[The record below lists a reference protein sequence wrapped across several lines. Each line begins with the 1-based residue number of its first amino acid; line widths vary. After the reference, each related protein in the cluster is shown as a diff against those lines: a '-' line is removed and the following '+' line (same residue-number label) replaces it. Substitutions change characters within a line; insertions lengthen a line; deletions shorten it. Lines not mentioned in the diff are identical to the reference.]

1 MAQWNT
7 EVQEYLFNNDTLFE
21 ASMQVD
27 EYGNPVKTQAAASVS
42 AFGENV
48 SVQITP
54 VFQLD
59 GLYGIDNPS
68 FETYSENSGLAHST
82 GTLMECKSGTSLGG
96 YGVIRSKRAVRY
108 RPGQG
113 ALTRFT
119 AQFTSGIPGYTQR
132 AGFFTQEQALQVGYN
147 GDKFGVLLQN
157 GGKAHIH
164 SFQIDTAATSSGD
177 ITLTLDGIDYVV
189 SILSGDTIGTICA
202 KINEQFLSSPWVTEY
217 SGNKVCFLSKSVGSK
232 SGSFSFVDTGSTG
245 ITSILS
251 VTQEGADHIESWTY
265 QEDFNKDK
273 LDGTGTSG
281 AVIDPSKLNV
291 YQINFR
297 WLGAGELRFAIE
309 NPTNGDMIIFHKI
322 RYANKNNDV
331 HLDNPSLKV
340 GYVAASIGGS
350 GSEVS
355 VSGAS
360 MMGAIEGLILNT
372 KYPSSIGVGLDPIP
386 NLTDNDDHHV
396 MTIHNRLV
404 YKNKVNTRE
413 LLLKRINGSFL
424 TNPSGTPVSVFVYA
438 NFEGLGNLVYDA
450 INEEKSSTYF
460 STDLKNVTIEAANN
474 VPIYVFE
481 VPGGGSSTVDVS
493 NLRIA
498 IPPNSSLSFIAR
510 STEKLVRVAVSGVWV
525 ED

>member
-1 MAQWNT
+1 MAQWDT
-7 EVQEYLFNNDTLFE
+7 EDQKYLFNNDTLFE
-21 ASMQVD
+21 ANMQVD

-48 SVQITP
+48 SVPVTP

-59 GLYGIDNPS
+59 GLYGIDNQS
-68 FETYSENSGLAHST
+68 FETYAENGGVTQST

-119 AQFTSGIPGYTQR
+119 AQFTPGVSGYTQR
-132 AGFFTQEQALQVGYN
+132 AGFFSQEQALQVGYD

-164 SFQIDTAATSSGD
+164 CFQIDTEATSSGD

-189 SILSGDTIGTICA
+189 SILSGDTVPVICR

-217 SGNKVCFLSKSVGSK
+217 SSNKVCFLSKSVGSK
-232 SGSFSFVDTGSTG
+232 SNPFLLVDTGSTG
-245 ITSILS
+245 VTSTLS
-251 VTQEGADHIESWTY
+251 LLQEGVDHTENWTY
-265 QEDFNKDK
+265 QEDFTEDK
-273 LDGTGTSG
+273 LDGTGRSG
-281 AVIDPSKLNV
+281 SVIDTTKLNV

-309 NPTNGDMIIFHKI
+309 NPNNGDMIIFHKI
-322 RYANKNNDV
+322 RYTNRNDDV

-360 MMGAIEGLILNT
+360 MMGAIEGLIMNT
-372 KYPSSIGVGLDPIP
+372 KYPSSIGVGRDPVP
-386 NLTDNDDHHV
+386 NLTADADHHV
-396 MTIHNRLV
+396 LTIHNRLV

-424 TNPSGTPVSVFVYA
+424 TNPSGTPVLVSVYA
-438 NFEGLGNLVYDA
+438 NFEGSDDLTYEA

-460 STDLKNVTIEAANN
+460 SSTEEDVTAIAQNN
-474 VPIYVFE
+474 VPIYMFE
-481 VPGGGSSTVDVS
+481 VPGGGSSSVDVS
-493 NLRIA
+493 DLRIA
-498 IPPNSSLSFIAR
+498 VPPNSALTFTAR
-510 STEKLVRVAVSGVWV
+510 STEKLVRVSVSAVWV